1 MHESGVVEDMS
12 LTSMMMEDIERT
24 LVRLERRRMKT
35 LYCTFEKDRFKPR
48 VEKNA
53 NNEGKKYM
61 LNMIEEIVK
70 TLNFD
75 TISTMMM
82 KGNEGAKSKE
92 HANDCISKSEMKTNS
107 DYTINK
113 MISYLNLHIIR

>member
-53 NNEGKKYM
+53 NKEGKKYM

-82 KGNEGAKSKE
+82 KGNEGAKS
-92 HANDCISKSEMKTNS
+92 MQ
-107 DYTINK
+107 TIVYRSRK
-113 MISYLNLHIIR
+113 